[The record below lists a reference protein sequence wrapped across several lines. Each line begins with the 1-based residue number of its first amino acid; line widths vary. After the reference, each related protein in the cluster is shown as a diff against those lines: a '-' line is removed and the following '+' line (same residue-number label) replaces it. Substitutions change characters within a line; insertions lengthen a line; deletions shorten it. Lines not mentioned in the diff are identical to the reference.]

1 VTKRIFQAICLV
13 ALAVFVASVGLFMGV
28 LYEHFSNVQKDQL
41 EMQTTLAAQGAAHEG
56 MAYFEGLLAQDYRIT
71 WIDADGT
78 VLYDSLG
85 DSAEME
91 NHLEREEIQQAMTQ
105 GMGTSSRRSE
115 TLMERAIYCAK
126 QLPDGTVLRLSMSQ
140 HTLLTLFLGML
151 QPICMIFALA
161 LALALWLAYGLSK
174 KIVQPLNTLNLDEPM
189 ANQDY
194 EEIRPLLS
202 RLAIQQN
209 QIRENEQVRREFTA
223 NVSHE
228 LKTPLQTIS
237 GCAELLANG
246 VVKPEDVPRF
256 SKEIYDQSQRMIQ
269 LVEDIIKL
277 SHLDEGAG
285 ALERTD
291 TDLYALAQQTVE
303 SLRSVAQAAQVTL
316 TLTGAPARM
325 KGVDQLLSGIVYNL
339 CDNAIKYN
347 RPGGTVVVRVQDG
360 PETVTLQVA
369 DTGIGIPQKYQERIF
384 ERFFRVDKS
393 HSRAI
398 GGTGLGLS
406 IVKHAARLHNASIDL
421 ESQED
426 KGTTVTVTFPKY

>member
-1 VTKRIFQAICLV
+1 V

-28 LYEHFSNVQKDQL
+28 LYEHFSNVQQDQL
-41 EMQTTLAAQGAAHEG
+41 EMQTTLAAQGVAHEG
-56 MAYFEGLLAQDYRIT
+56 MAYFEDLLTQDCRIT

-91 NHLEREEIQQAMTQ
+91 NHLEREEIQQAMAQ
-105 GMGTSSRRSE
+105 GTGTSSRRSE
-115 TLMERAIYCAK
+115 TLMERAIYCAQ
-126 QLPDGTVLRLSMSQ
+126 QLPDQTVLRLSMSQ

-151 QPICMIFALA
+151 QPICMIFALT
-161 LALALWLAYGLSK
+161 LALALWLAYELSK
-174 KIVQPLNTLNLDEPM
+174 KIVQPLNDLNLDEPM
-189 ANQDY
+189 ANQGY

-209 QIRENEQVRREFTA
+209 QLRENEQMRREFTA

-237 GCAELLANG
+237 GCGELLANG
-246 VVKPEDVPRF
+246 MVKPEDVPRF
-256 SKEIYDQSQRMIQ
+256 AKEIYDQSQRMIQ
-269 LVEDIIKL
+269 LVEDSIKL
-277 SHLDEGAG
+277 SHLDEGAV
-285 ALERTD
+285 ALERTE

-303 SLRSVAQAAQVTL
+303 SLRSAAQAAQVTL
-316 TLTGAPARM
+316 TLTGTPA
-325 KGVDQLLSGIVYNL
+325 GLVGIDQLLRGIVYNL

-347 RPGGTVVVRVQDG
+347 RPGGTVAVAVQDG
-360 PETVTLQVA
+360 PETVTLRVA
-369 DTGIGIPQKYQERIF
+369 DTGIGIPVEYQERIF

-393 HSRAI
+393 RSRAM

-406 IVKHAARLHNASIDL
+406 IVKHAARLHHASIDL
-421 ESQED
+421 DSQED

>member
-1 VTKRIFQAICLV
+1 V

-28 LYEHFSNVQKDQL
+28 LYEHFSNVQQDQL
-41 EMQTTLAAQGAAHEG
+41 EMQTTLAAQGVAHEG
-56 MAYFEGLLAQDYRIT
+56 MAYFEDLLIQDCRIT

-91 NHLEREEIQQAMTQ
+91 NHLEREEIQQAMAQ
-105 GMGTSSRRSE
+105 GTGTSSRRSE
-115 TLMERAIYCAK
+115 TLMARAIYCAK
-126 QLPDGTVLRLSMSQ
+126 QLPDQTVLRLSMSQ

-161 LALALWLAYGLSK
+161 LALALWLAYELSK
-174 KIVQPLNTLNLDEPM
+174 KIVQPLNDLNLDEPM
-189 ANQDY
+189 ANQGY

-209 QIRENEQVRREFTA
+209 QLRENEQVRREFTA

-237 GCAELLANG
+237 GCGELLANG
-246 VVKPEDVPRF
+246 MVKPEDVPRF
-256 SKEIYDQSQRMIQ
+256 AKEIYDQSQRMIQ
-269 LVEDIIKL
+269 LVEDSIKL
-277 SHLDEGAG
+277 SHLDEGAV
-285 ALERTD
+285 ALERTE

-303 SLRSVAQAAQVTL
+303 SLRSAAQAAQVTL
-316 TLTGAPARM
+316 TLTGTPA
-325 KGVDQLLSGIVYNL
+325 GLVGIDQLLRGIVYNL

-347 RPGGTVVVRVQDG
+347 RPGGTVAVAVQDG
-360 PETVTLQVA
+360 PETVTLRVA
-369 DTGIGIPQKYQERIF
+369 DTGIGIPAEYQERIF

-393 HSRAI
+393 RSRAM

-406 IVKHAARLHNASIDL
+406 IVKHAARLHHASIDL
-421 ESQED
+421 DSQED

>member
-1 VTKRIFQAICLV
+1 
-13 ALAVFVASVGLFMGV
+13 
-28 LYEHFSNVQKDQL
+28 
-41 EMQTTLAAQGAAHEG
+41 
-56 MAYFEGLLAQDYRIT
+56 
-71 WIDADGT
+71 
-78 VLYDSLG
+78 
-85 DSAEME
+85 
-91 NHLEREEIQQAMTQ
+91 
-105 GMGTSSRRSE
+105 
-115 TLMERAIYCAK
+115 
-126 QLPDGTVLRLSMSQ
+126 
-140 HTLLTLFLGML
+140 
-151 QPICMIFALA
+151 
-161 LALALWLAYGLSK
+161 
-174 KIVQPLNTLNLDEPM
+174 
-189 ANQDY
+189 
-194 EEIRPLLS
+194 
-202 RLAIQQN
+202 LAIQQN

-316 TLTGAPARM
+316 TLTGGSAGL

-360 PETVTLQVA
+360 PETVKLQVA
-369 DTGIGIPQKYQERIF
+369 DTGIGIPLEYQERIF